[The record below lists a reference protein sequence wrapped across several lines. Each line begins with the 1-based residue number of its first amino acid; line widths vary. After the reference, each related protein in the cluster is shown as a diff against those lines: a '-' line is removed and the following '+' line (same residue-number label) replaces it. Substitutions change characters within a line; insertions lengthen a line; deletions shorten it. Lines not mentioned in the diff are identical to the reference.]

1 MDAKG
6 YFTNRSF
13 CPLPWTGFF
22 LQADGKVA
30 NCVMSKE
37 RIGDLK
43 TNTIE
48 EILSSPKNKEIKAAM
63 LRGEKHKSCE
73 GCYKLEENSN
83 AIEGINSS
91 RLYYLKELKYVPMST
106 YDSIDNFEL
115 HHVDLRWQNTCNQ
128 TCVYCYPE
136 YSSKWEQE
144 LGIRVPRPSDANK
157 QDMKDFVFAN
167 IKQLKNVYL
176 AGGEP
181 LLITENEAFLDR
193 LLMENPDVSI
203 RINTNLSKAN
213 TKVFSKLSQF
223 KDVHWTVSVES
234 INQAFE
240 YIRYGGNWFEFSENL
255 EAIGKLGHKITFNM
269 LWLTL
274 NYTSIFDCIDYLRYM
289 GFTANSFVIS
299 PMTAP
304 SQFDIRQLPS
314 KTLQLLEE
322 TLLERLARKDGY
334 LLQNSYNTML
344 KHVRTQFD
352 NDPGAALS
360 YIKALDKRRKL
371 NSERLFPQVHKLLAQ
386 AILEKET
393 HG

>member
-1 MDAKG
+1 MDVKE

-22 LQADGKVA
+22 VQADGKVA

-43 TNTIE
+43 THTIR
-48 EILSSPKNKEIKAAM
+48 EILDSPKNREIKAAM
-63 LRGEKHKSCE
+63 LRGEKHKSCQ

-91 RLYYLKELKYVPMST
+91 RLYYLKELKYVPMDT
-106 YDSIDNFEL
+106 YGSIGNFDL

-128 TCVYCYPE
+128 SCVYCYPE

-144 LGIRVPRPSDANK
+144 LGVRVPRPPEYLKA
-157 QDMKDFVFAN
+157 DMKKLVFDN
-167 IKQLKNVYL
+167 VKQLKNVYL

-181 LLITENEAFLDR
+181 LLMTENEEFLD
-193 LLMENPDVSI
+193 LLANENPEVSI
-203 RINTNLSKAN
+203 RINTNLSKTN
-213 TKVFSKLSQF
+213 TKVFNKLAQF
-223 KDVHWTVSVES
+223 KNVHWTVSVES
-234 INQAFE
+234 INQEFE
-240 YIRYGGNWFEFSENL
+240 YIRYGGDWFDFSENL
-255 EAIGKLGHKITFNM
+255 DSISKLDHKITFNM

-274 NYTSIFDCIDYLRYM
+274 NHTSIFDCVDYLRYL
-289 GFTANSFVIS
+289 GFTPNSFVIG

-304 SQFDIRQLPS
+304 NQFDIRQLPS
-314 KTLQLLEE
+314 KTLK
-322 TLLERLARKDGY
+322 LLERILLDRLAKKDGY
-334 LLQNSYNTML
+334 LLENSYGTML
-344 KHVRTQFD
+344 KHLQSPFES
-352 NDPGAALS
+352 NPSEALA
-360 YIKALDKRRKL
+360 YINTLDKRRKL
-371 NSERLFPQVHKLLAQ
+371 DSKRLFPAVHTLLAQ